1 MGGEFIQLLRIYRL
15 KDVLCECI
23 TSKVFLEM
31 KEFHFLVPI
40 IKSEAYWD
48 YHFSVIQALYPLY
61 RLLRLADMKEPG
73 IDKVKYYVM
82 QVDHL
87 LDDGIGNICSKI
99 ESGEGAVVAQKV
111 CTVVCEDLPDPDPVE
126 VTMKR
131 QGNLKKAEDEEDE
144 ESKFWHE
151 EKLQS
156 VI

>member
-82 QVDHL
+82 QADRL

-99 ESGEGAVVAQKV
+99 ESGEGAVVVQKLCMV
-111 CTVVCEDLPDPDPVE
+111 ICGDLPDPDPVE
-126 VTMKR
+126 VTIKR

-144 ESKFWHE
+144 EGEFWGE
-151 EKLQS
+151 EYFQ
-156 VI
+156 

>member
-1 MGGEFIQLLRIYRL
+1 MKASLA
-15 KDVLCECI
+15 
-23 TSKVFLEM
+23 LEM
-31 KEFHFLVPI
+31 KEFNFLVPI

-48 YHFSVIQALYPLY
+48 YLFSGIQALYPLY
-61 RLLRLADMKEPG
+61 RLLSLADMKKPG

-82 QVDHL
+82 QADHL

-99 ESGEGAVVAQKV
+99 ESGEESAVVQKV
-111 CTVVCEDLPDPDPVE
+111 RTVICEDLPDPDPVE

-131 QGNLKKAEDEEDE
+131 HGNLKKSEDKEDE

-151 EKLQS
+151 GKLQS

>member
-1 MGGEFIQLLRIYRL
+1 MNASQTEL
-15 KDVLCECI
+15 
-23 TSKVFLEM
+23 FLEM

-82 QVDHL
+82 PADHL

-99 ESGEGAVVAQKV
+99 ESGEGALVVQKV
-111 CTVVCEDLPDPDPVE
+111 CNVICDLPDPDPVE

-131 QGNLKKAEDEEDE
+131 QGKLKKAEDEEDE

-151 EKLQS
+151 ENFNQ
-156 VI
+156 